1 MLTQIINGHILT
13 PQGWMKDGSV
23 LISDGKILEVTN
35 SDLAVI
41 GAKVVDAKGM
51 SIVPG
56 FVAMNIHGGGGFDFS
71 ECTEE
76 AFHGAVAAHQKHG
89 ATTIFPTVLAPE
101 IGVIDK
107 AVTVCEEMMRKKDG
121 PILGLHIEG
130 PYLNPKMA
138 ASLFIDK
145 ENPADPK
152 EYKEILERTDC
163 IKRWDSSPEIPGA
176 LEFAQYLKSRGI
188 LSAISHT
195 EAEFDDIKTAYNAG
209 FTHAAHFYNAMPGFH
224 KRREYKYELDMDV
237 EDVLAALDEEES
249 SRIELQDG
257 YTLILVDIPSIEIRH
272 EKESY
277 TTIPLGILITSGE
290 IVTVCTEDTPVLQAF
305 LNNRVREFSTKKKLR
320 FVYQILYRI
329 AVLYQSDLRIID
341 KMRTEIEERVGDDT
355 EEVDLIALHEL
366 ESTLVYFATSLRAN
380 GVVLDRLTRY
390 KRLEQY
396 PEDKELLGDVIV
408 ENQQAIEM
416 TSIYRDIINGTREL
430 LSSVIDNRMNSI
442 MKSLTVITL
451 VMAIPTV
458 ISGIYGMNVNEHW
471 VPFANTAHGFAII
484 IGIMVIICVII
495 LLLLRKKRIL

>member
-1 MLTQIINGHILT
+1 MV
-13 PQGWMKDGSV
+13 K
-23 LISDGKILEVTN
+23 
-35 SDLAVI
+35 
-41 GAKVVDAKGM
+41 
-51 SIVPG
+51 
-56 FVAMNIHGGGGFDFS
+56 
-71 ECTEE
+71 
-76 AFHGAVAAHQKHG
+76 
-89 ATTIFPTVLAPE
+89 
-101 IGVIDK
+101 
-107 AVTVCEEMMRKKDG
+107 
-121 PILGLHIEG
+121 
-130 PYLNPKMA
+130 Y
-138 ASLFIDK
+138 
-145 ENPADPK
+145 
-152 EYKEILERTDC
+152 YRTDDRK
-163 IKRWDSSPEIPGA
+163 IHEEPTIQDGVWVQMVNPSV
-176 LEFAQYLKSRGI
+176 
-188 LSAISHT
+188 
-195 EAEFDDIKTAYNAG
+195 AEGQMVADA
-209 FTHAAHFYNAMPGFH
+209 
-224 KRREYKYELDMDV
+224 LDMDV

-320 FVYQILYRI
+320 FVYQ
-329 AVLYQSDLRIID
+329 
-341 KMRTEIEERVGDDT
+341 IEERVGDDT